1 MRAVYVIETEKWN
14 DDAVRIAIDT
24 SDLALRSAA
33 TDFLTRGLA
42 AVRTGNLSA
51 AQEVLDE
58 FKKRREAT
66 KTPARRNHELAVGV
80 MEKELEALVLLA
92 AGKAERAV
100 QLMEE
105 ATAEEES
112 MSLEFGPPIPVKPS
126 HELFGEILLELD
138 RPREAQKHF
147 ALALARAPGRVLTL
161 LGLSR
166 AEARSGNQ
174 EKAQQIHHQLREIWH
189 GADQDLPILREV
201 TKSEGMD
208 SPEVA
213 RR

>member
-1 MRAVYVIETEKWN
+1 
-14 DDAVRIAIDT
+14 
-24 SDLALRSAA
+24 
-33 TDFLTRGLA
+33 
-42 AVRTGNLSA
+42 
-51 AQEVLDE
+51 
-58 FKKRREAT
+58 
-66 KTPARRNHELAVGV
+66 
-80 MEKELEALVLLA
+80 MEKELEAIVMVA

-138 RPREAQKHF
+138 RPQEAQKHF
-147 ALALARAPGRVLTL
+147 VLALARAPGRVLTL

-166 AEARSGNQ
+166 AAARSGNQ
-174 EKAQQIHHQLREIWH
+174 EKAQQIHQQLREIWH

-201 TKSEGMD
+201 TKSEEMD
-208 SPEVA
+208 SLGVA
-213 RR
+213 RH

>member
-1 MRAVYVIETEKWN
+1 LEK
-14 DDAVRIAIDT
+14 
-24 SDLALRSAA
+24 
-33 TDFLTRGLA
+33 
-42 AVRTGNLSA
+42 
-51 AQEVLDE
+51 

-105 ATAEEES
+105 ATAEEER

-138 RPREAQKHF
+138 RPQEAQKHF
-147 ALALARAPGRVLTL
+147 ELALARTPRRVLTL

-166 AEARSGNQ
+166 AAARSGNQ
-174 EKAQQIHHQLREIWH
+174 EKAQQIHHQLGKIWH
-189 GADQDLPILREV
+189 GADQDLPLLREV
-201 TKSEGMD
+201 TKSEETNGLGI
-208 SPEVA
+208 A
-213 RR
+213 GR